1 MLQQFLVF
9 ISLGKTSKKRLALRK
24 KEKDIKPQDC
34 LWTEELPGPGSG
46 PSFPKN
52 PRTAGGENAEHRQQ
66 QSWSNSRFS
75 PASCAH
81 TTRENL
87 GVWGVLMKTGVCR
100 DRRKAVPPAEERT
113 GHKRPGGPKN
123 HKKQPSMRG
132 QW

>member
-34 LWTEELPGPGSG
+34 LWTEEVEPELPGPGSG

-100 DRRKAVPPAEERT
+100 DRRKSCAT
-113 GHKRPGGPKN
+113 G
-123 HKKQPSMRG
+123 
-132 QW
+132 